1 MTSPR
6 WSRGPNPWVQGCSA
20 SGACKRRVG
29 GVFGDHVMTGLKGV
43 AGKAEVVFLWFIDS
57 LDVQ

>member
-1 MTSPR
+1 M
-6 WSRGPNPWVQGCSA
+6 VQGCSA

-43 AGKAEVVFLWFIDS
+43 AGKAEVVFFWFIDS

>member
-1 MTSPR
+1 M
-6 WSRGPNPWVQGCSA
+6 VQGCSA

-29 GVFGDHVMTGLKGV
+29 GVFGDVMRGLKGV
-43 AGKAEVVFLWFIDS
+43 AGKAEVVFFWFIDS